1 MKDKLNLTSQKP
13 RSKMRVA
20 IILGLVLTLGILGG
34 TYAYSVHQTEA
45 DNLLTAHSVSGEVI
59 ENGTSV
65 GDDKD
70 FTLTPGTD
78 VPKEVAFKNT
88 GNAPV
93 FVRVAYA
100 QTWMDTTGALLVHN
114 DGYATP
120 KWTTEWTSEWS
131 DGGDGWYYY
140 NKVLSAGTT
149 TADVLSSVEFLDAPP
164 LPDEYANG
172 QYQLTF
178 VMEVVQ
184 CSDDEDVNEDA
195 LTQTFGR
202 TASVTNG
209 NVTW

>member
-1 MKDKLNLTSQKP
+1 MKEKSNLTGKKP
-13 RSKMRVA
+13 RSKMRVV

-45 DNLLTAHSVSGEVI
+45 DNLLTAHTVSGEVI
-59 ENGTSV
+59 ENGASV
-65 GDDKD
+65 GEEED
-70 FTLTPGTD
+70 FTLTPGEEVT
-78 VPKEVAFKNT
+78 KEVAFKNT
-88 GNAPV
+88 GNAPA

-100 QTWMDTTGALLVHN
+100 ETWMDTSGALLVH
-114 DGYATP
+114 DPTYALP
-120 KWTTEWTSEWS
+120 NWTSEWSTEWS

-140 NKVLSAGTT
+140 NKVLNANTST
-149 TADVLSSVEFLDAPP
+149 DMVLSSVEFLDTPA

-184 CSDDEDVNEDA
+184 CSDDEDVNDDA

-202 TASVTNG
+202 TASVTSG